1 MTESLNTMLQLKKI
15 NDAINRR
22 ILLNDA
28 SARKEALER
37 LKRENS
43 EVDMLQQILNN
54 RASDSSHPAGV
65 VEGCNSTFRS
75 QIQGPRLAYS
85 EQP

>member
-1 MTESLNTMLQLKKI
+1 MLQLKKV

-65 VEGCNSTFRS
+65 VSNPRS
-75 QIQGPRLAYS
+75 ETGLL
-85 EQP
+85 